1 MQCAAP
7 AVNCNWL
14 GNNVTSG
21 GTGATPMN
29 TKLSLPTLALSLTV
43 LACGDGS
50 SGSDAATITVVTTVS
65 PIRNIIENVG
75 GDRVTVSGLVPEGTN
90 SHAFEPPPSA
100 ARDIAEAD
108 LIVIN
113 GLNLELPALELAESN
128 RGRGVEIVLLGEAT
142 IGTDEY
148 VYDFSF
154 PEDEGDP
161 NPHLWTDPI
170 LAAAYA
176 DHVRDALGRLDP
188 DGAAY
193 YAANAAA
200 FRARIDLLDAAVAA
214 AISTIP
220 EERRRLLTYHD
231 SFPYFG
237 ARYGL
242 TIIGAIQ
249 PSNFSEPS
257 PREVADLI
265 RQIRELGVR
274 AIFGSEVFPS
284 EVLKTI
290 ADEAGA
296 VQVDTLRDDDLPG
309 EEGDPENTYLA
320 MMVEDVRAIVS
331 GLGGDAAALDG
342 FDTTN
347 SWVPFDAF
355 ANN

>member
-1 MQCAAP
+1 
-7 AVNCNWL
+7 
-14 GNNVTSG
+14 
-21 GTGATPMN
+21 MN

-50 SGSDAATITVVTTVS
+50 GGSDGATITVVTTVS

-75 GDRVTVSGLVPEGTN
+75 GDRVTVRSLVPEGTN
-90 SHAFEPPPSA
+90 SHTFEPPPSA

-113 GLNLELPALELAESN
+113 GLHLELPALELAESN

-142 IGTDEY
+142 LSTDEY

-154 PEDEGDP
+154 PEEEGDP

-188 DGAAY
+188 GGAAY

-200 FRARIDLLDAAVAA
+200 FRARIDLLDAAVNAA
-214 AISTIP
+214 VSTIP

-265 RQIRELGVR
+265 GQLRELGVR

-296 VQVDTLRDDDLPG
+296 VQVYTLRDDDLPG
-309 EEGDPENTYLA
+309 EAGDPENTYLA

-331 GLGGDAAALDG
+331 GLGGDAAALDR
-342 FDTTN
+342 FDTTD
-347 SWVPFDAF
+347 SWVPFDEF